1 MKVRLNFELLNL
13 ILDKNILCTG
23 MLVELKLIK
32 RQDLLSLAM
41 GILSSKVQDQV
52 QIRAELSKD
61 CMDTFV
67 FAVCSKKSATKM
79 IKDLPDLVRT
89 NM

>member
-1 MKVRLNFELLNL
+1 MLINNYLL
-13 ILDKNILCTG
+13 G

-52 QIRAELSKD
+52 QIKVEISKD

-67 FAVCSKKSATKM
+67 FALCSKKSATKM
-79 IKDLPDLVRT
+79 FKDLPDLV
-89 NM
+89 

>member
-1 MKVRLNFELLNL
+1 
-13 ILDKNILCTG
+13 

-41 GILSSKVQDQV
+41 GVLSSKVQDQV
-52 QIRAELSKD
+52 QIKVELSKD
-61 CMDTFV
+61 CMDNFV

-79 IKDLPDLVRT
+79 FKDLPDLVRKKYFQLYVKKLYFLFISR
-89 NM
+89 NNFV